1 MRRVLFGLLVVAI
14 ATAGCSSSEPG
25 PTPAPQPAPTLASS
39 PIPTAPPVVTPASTH
54 TATATRALAFTATPA
69 ATSRPTPTATPTPTP
84 VPVPMVVA
92 RTPSPQPLRR
102 MEVRRAFPNLT
113 FRQLTNLVQPDD
125 GRDRI
130 FVTEQPGRIR
140 VFPNDQEALSAET
153 FLDIRDRV
161 SERHNEEG
169 LLGLAFDPDFND
181 SGYFFVYYS
190 AADPRRSVISRFS
203 VSQSNPNVADPESE
217 FVILEIA
224 EPFGNHNGGQI
235 AFGPDGFLYIG
246 VGDGGSGADP
256 LGNGQNKGTLLGT
269 ILRIDVGGVSS
280 GMSYRIPPD
289 NPFVNVAGARQEI
302 WAYGLRNPWRFSFDI
317 ATGLLWVADV
327 GQNRWEE
334 IDIVEQG
341 LNYGWN
347 VMEGRHCF
355 SPSSGC
361 DTAGLETP
369 VTEYDH
375 AEGCSV
381 TGGYVYRGSLTPVLL
396 GMYVYGDFCSGNVWG
411 LRYDGQSVTEE
422 MLLVRSD
429 LLITSFGQDVAAN
442 LYILDRAGGI
452 YYLAPEE

>member
-1 MRRVLFGLLVVAI
+1 
-14 ATAGCSSSEPG
+14 
-25 PTPAPQPAPTLASS
+25 
-39 PIPTAPPVVTPASTH
+39 
-54 TATATRALAFTATPA
+54 
-69 ATSRPTPTATPTPTP
+69 
-84 VPVPMVVA
+84 
-92 RTPSPQPLRR
+92 

-113 FRQLTNLVQPDD
+113 FSRLTNLVQPDD

-140 VFPNDQEALSAET
+140 VFPNDQQASSAET

-161 SERHNEEG
+161 SERDIEEG
-169 LLGLAFDPDFND
+169 LLGLAFDPDFRQN
-181 SGYFFVYYS
+181 GHFFVYYS
-190 AADPRRSVISRFS
+190 AANPRRSVISRFS
-203 VSQSNPNVADPESE
+203 VSPSNPDVADSGNE
-217 FVILEIA
+217 FVIMEIA

-235 AFGPDGFLYIG
+235 AFGPDGFLHIG

-256 LGNGQNKGTLLGT
+256 LGNGQNTGTLLGT
-269 ILRIDVGGVSS
+269 ILRIDVDGVSS
-280 GMSYRIPPD
+280 GRSYRIPPD
-289 NPFVNVAGARQEI
+289 NPFVNVAGAREEI

-347 VMEGRHCF
+347 IMEGRHCF

-369 VTEYDH
+369 VAEYGRS
-375 AEGCSV
+375 EGCSV
-381 TGGYVYRGSLTPVLL
+381 TGGYVYRGSLTPSLL
-396 GMYVYGDFCSGNVWG
+396 GAYVYGDFCSGNIWG

-422 MLLVRSD
+422 MLLARSD
-429 LLITSFGQDVAAN
+429 LLIASFGQDVAAN
-442 LYILDRAGGI
+442 LYILDWAGGI
-452 YYLAPEE
+452 YYLVPEE